1 MPQVSVT
8 IAGRIYRMA
17 CGEGEEDHL
26 RSLAERLDGKINE
39 LRGDFGEIGDGRIT
53 VMAALTM
60 ADGLSEAER
69 RIAALEAD
77 LAALRHDQLAEQ
89 ARIEASGDALA
100 AVLEDAAARIGHVAR
115 RMGAAS

>member
-26 RSLAERLDGKINE
+26 RSLAERLDGKITE

-53 VMAALTM
+53 VMAAITM
-60 ADGLSEAER
+60 ADSLSEAER

-77 LAALRHDQLAEQ
+77 IAALHQDRASEQ
-89 ARIEASGDALA
+89 ARIEATGDALA
-100 AVLEDAAARIGHVAR
+100 AAVEDAAARIDHVAR
-115 RMGAAS
+115 RMVGAG